1 MSTYIRTNSIDI
13 LRLNNP
19 PLNVIAFEPLEELS
33 AAIRNTADCQ
43 AFFSSAGAIH
53 LPSRCAPAA
62 AIKSMAHRL
71 PSAYQRLWS
80 SQ

>member
-19 PLNVIAFEPLEELS
+19 PLKAIGFEPLEELS
-33 AAIRNTADCQ
+33 AAIRDTADYQ
-43 AFFSSAGAIH
+43 ASFSSAGANH
-53 LPSRCAPAA
+53 LPRRCAPTA

>member
-19 PLNVIAFEPLEELS
+19 PLNAIAFEPLDALNTS
-33 AAIRNTADCQ
+33 IRNTADYQ
-43 AFFSSAGAIH
+43 AFFSSAGASH

-62 AIKSMAHRL
+62 AIKSMMHRL
-71 PSAYQRLWS
+71 PTAYQRLWS

>member
-13 LRLNNP
+13 LRLSNP
-19 PLNVIAFEPLEELS
+19 PLNAITFDLLEEFNTS
-33 AAIRNTADCQ
+33 IRNTADYQ
-43 AFFSSAGAIH
+43 ASFLSAGAIH
-53 LPSRCAPAA
+53 LPARCAPAA

>member
-19 PLNVIAFEPLEELS
+19 PLNSIAFEPLEELNTS
-33 AAIRNTADCQ
+33 IRNTADYQ
-43 AFFSSAGAIH
+43 ASFSSAGAIH
-53 LPSRCAPAA
+53 LPTRCAPTAETE
-62 AIKSMAHRL
+62 SMAHRL
-71 PSAYQRLWS
+71 PSTYQRLWS